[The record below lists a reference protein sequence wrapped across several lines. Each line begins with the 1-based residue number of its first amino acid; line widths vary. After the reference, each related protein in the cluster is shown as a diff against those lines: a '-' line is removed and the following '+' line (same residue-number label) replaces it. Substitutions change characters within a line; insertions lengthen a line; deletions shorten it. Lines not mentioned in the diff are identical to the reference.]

1 MMKHGCTA
9 VSSGSAPPVYSQHTK
24 DAHGAV
30 LLAAFGSDDDKYLLA
45 LRQLAT
51 MVHCD
56 LTGELREP
64 HTLVALG
71 KDPRE

>member
-1 MMKHGCTA
+1 MA
-9 VSSGSAPPVYSQHTK
+9 QYSQHTK
-24 DAHGAV
+24 DAHGTVV
-30 LLAAFGSDDDKYLLA
+30 LAGMSGTPEEFVIA

-56 LTGELREP
+56 LTGELRGP

-71 KDPRE
+71 KDQVK